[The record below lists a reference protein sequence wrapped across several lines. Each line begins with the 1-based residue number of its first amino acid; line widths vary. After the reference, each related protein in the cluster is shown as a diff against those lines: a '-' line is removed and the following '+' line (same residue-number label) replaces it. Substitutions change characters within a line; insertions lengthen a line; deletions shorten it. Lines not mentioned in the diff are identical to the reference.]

1 MMFSR
6 VFSLFFFLTCFLT
19 FSFVASNPI
28 TFPQARSDI
37 VAAAKPQKANVAS
50 VLNTLQGQ
58 VSDILPQI
66 DSLVSSGNATEDSVT
81 PLIGQLTV
89 ALNNAAN
96 DLTHIPASGLSKWQS
111 NDEIANLV
119 AGIVTDITN
128 TLDGLLGS
136 AASIPTL
143 GALLS
148 GLNVALNQVL
158 VGLETLLAGVLNL
171 VATL

>member
-6 VFSLFFFLTCFLT
+6 VFSLFSFLTFFLT

-28 TFPQARSDI
+28 TFPQALSDI
-37 VAAAKPQKANVAS
+37 VATKRQNADIAS

-58 VSDILPQI
+58 VGDILPQI
-66 DSLVSSGNATEDSVT
+66 DSLVSGGNATEDSVT
-81 PLIGQLTV
+81 PLVGQLTV
-89 ALNNAAN
+89 ALNNAASGLS
-96 DLTHIPASGLSKWQS
+96 DIPASGSSKRQS
-111 NDEIANLV
+111 DDEIANLI

-128 TLDGLLGS
+128 TLNGLLGS

-148 GLNVALNQVL
+148 GVDVALNQVL